1 MDTLVKGISSDIHNA
16 VRRATAHLKETK
28 AEDPLKGVGDMLQVA
43 HIEQQNP
50 EIKPKADKEA
60 RIKQSLLDLLTSK
73 ASIDDFTK
81 LSKEKTNKTDTDL
94 QMRCI
99 DILHKQIT

>member
-1 MDTLVKGISSDIHNA
+1 
-16 VRRATAHLKETK
+16 
-28 AEDPLKGVGDMLQVA
+28 MLQVA

-50 EIKPKADKEA
+50 EIKPKYDKEA
-60 RIKQSLLDLLTSK
+60 RIKQSLLELVASK
-73 ASIDDFTK
+73 ASIDDFTR
-81 LSKEKTNKTDTDL
+81 LSNEKTNKTDTDQ

>member
-1 MDTLVKGISSDIHNA
+1 
-16 VRRATAHLKETK
+16 
-28 AEDPLKGVGDMLQVA
+28 MLQVA
-43 HIEQQNP
+43 HIEHLNP
-50 EIKPKADKEA
+50 ELKPKVDKEA

-73 ASIDDFTK
+73 ASIDDVTK
-81 LSKEKTNKTDTDL
+81 LSKEKTNKTDTDQ